1 MWIRREPQLPSAF
14 LAQGNLSVKN
24 RISSPIE
31 PWAICGDG
39 VLSSGSYFML
49 GSTLSQE
56 PLPQRGGSSGF
67 SRDRCAPVFVL
78 KLAPKTNAGSD
89 NGSGDYQPFAICRKR
104 KGLSTVGAI
113 IAAMMFR
120 TAAITKTA
128 VQLPVADIN
137 TLPSGTSSAAVPLA
151 VYNKP

>member
-1 MWIRREPQLPSAF
+1 MVRPSAF
-14 LAQGNLSVKN
+14 CGSGINDELDFRRLLKRQISGPFAFKYSSSAGTTSLSPFRRRMSGGDN
-24 RISSPIE
+24 R
-31 PWAICGDG
+31 
-39 VLSSGSYFML
+39 
-49 GSTLSQE
+49 
-56 PLPQRGGSSGF
+56 
-67 SRDRCAPVFVL
+67 
-78 KLAPKTNAGSD
+78 
-89 NGSGDYQPFAICRKR
+89 SGDYQPFAICRNR

>member
-1 MWIRREPQLPSAF
+1 MCSLPVGPNECPLLAESRR
-14 LAQGNLSVKN
+14 LAAAVFPVLTTPVVVRVPAAWSEGRDAVPRRVSGGDN
-24 RISSPIE
+24 R
-31 PWAICGDG
+31 
-39 VLSSGSYFML
+39 
-49 GSTLSQE
+49 
-56 PLPQRGGSSGF
+56 
-67 SRDRCAPVFVL
+67 
-78 KLAPKTNAGSD
+78 
-89 NGSGDYQPFAICRKR
+89 SGDYQPFAICRNR

-113 IAAMMFR
+113 TAAMMFR